1 MKIENPYTEDKWP
14 NDGPTGRFHTRPG
27 DNSVCYTSSELTAS
41 HDAWGEG
48 YHSRDLAVGKLV
60 EACSAVIVDQ
70 DEYGLIT
77 NHTLD
82 LLEAV
87 IAETQP

>member
-1 MKIENPYTEDKWP
+1 MKIENPYKENIAEGGWEMP
-14 NDGPTGRFHTRPG
+14 SGEQNEH
-27 DNSVCYTSSELTAS
+27 N
-41 HDAWGEG
+41 AWEEG
-48 YHSRDLAVGKLV
+48 YHSRDEVVGRLA
-60 EACSAVIVDQ
+60 EACSAVIIDQ

-87 IAETQP
+87 IAKAKP

>member
-1 MKIENPYTEDKWP
+1 MKKENPYSIVKDTEHNPKDWY
-14 NDGPTGRFHTRPG
+14 DTRYG
-27 DNSVCYTSSELTAS
+27 
-41 HDAWGEG
+41 AWEEG

-60 EACSAVIVDQ
+60 EVCSAVIVDQ

-87 IAETQP
+87 IAKAKP